1 MPDEEKDL
9 KQEQDEEKAQEEK
22 TDNNVSE
29 TEEQGE
35 EVVVDVESKKSVG
48 LDGIM
53 ERAQKMV
60 DKLSSLEK
68 KLQESEE
75 QNLRLA
81 AEFDNYKKRTAREMQ
96 SLTESANKSLIT
108 ELLEITDNFKRALE
122 SDQSPENVEAVYKGM
137 ELIYGQFDK
146 LLKARGLTEIKA
158 VGKPFDPNYHEAVM
172 TVETEEYP
180 EDFVAREIQKGYMLK
195 DKVLRHAKVAVAK
208 PKQEDNQ

>member
-1 MPDEEKDL
+1 MADEERDL
-9 KQEQDEEKAQEEK
+9 SQKQEEAKTEDKKAEENAVENE
-22 TDNNVSE
+22 
-29 TEEQGE
+29 GE
-35 EVVVDVESKKSVG
+35 EVVVDVESRKSLG

-53 ERAQKMV
+53 ERAEKMV

-68 KLQESEE
+68 KLKESEE

-81 AEFDNYKKRTAREMQ
+81 AEFDNYKKRTAREMK

-122 SDQSPENVEAVYKGM
+122 SDQSAENVEAVYKGM
-137 ELIYGQFDK
+137 EMIYGQFDK

-158 VGKPFDPNYHEAVM
+158 VGKPFDPSYHEAVM
-172 TVETEEYP
+172 TVETDEYP